1 MKAERIS
8 LIIGEVC
15 AKVGLDYCTSNPH
28 VLEMINDAKRLG
40 TIFRDLKIIAGD
52 LEAIADRHE
61 IDGLKDI
68 IHKEALDIEKIDH
81 DIIRL
86 AQKIKDEE
94 EKC

>member
-1 MKAERIS
+1 
-8 LIIGEVC
+8 
-15 AKVGLDYCTSNPH
+15 
-28 VLEMINDAKRLG
+28 MIDDAKRLG
-40 TIFRDLKIIAGD
+40 QIFRDLKIIAGD

>member
-15 AKVGLDYCTSNPH
+15 AKLGLDYCTSNPH
-28 VLEMINDAKRLG
+28 VLEMIDDAKRLSI
-40 TIFRDLKIIAGD
+40 IFRDLKIITGD

-68 IHKEALDIEKIDH
+68 IHKEALDLEKIDH
-81 DIIRL
+81 EIIRL
-86 AQKIKDEE
+86 AQQIKDEE